1 MTKKNGRPGRN
12 PRIQEV
18 QLKGMLQALNV
29 TAEQL
34 EKTNKVLSTEAS
46 AVLEALW
53 NGHQALVAQ
62 VGEMQCRLDQLLGE
76 NADEEMRQELLAE
89 ENAEIIRD
97 LDNEEMRQELLA
109 EENAEIIRGIEAEE
123 ELGATVV

>member
-18 QLKGMLQALNV
+18 QLKGMLQALSV

-34 EKTNKVLSTEAS
+34 KKTNEVLTTEAS

-53 NGHQALVAQ
+53 NGHQELVAQ
-62 VGEMQCRLDQLLGE
+62 VNVLR
-76 NADEEMRQELLAE
+76 EELAE
-89 ENAEIIRD
+89 LKGE
-97 LDNEEMRQELLA
+97 
-109 EENAEIIRGIEAEE
+109 
-123 ELGATVV
+123 TVAVAAPLESPSDCE